1 MKWQQGKGDRKTFV
15 TRKYPTRRPHG
26 SSELAQSR
34 QIIINRHQTGR
45 MRASARRALWG
56 ARLPADIHIA
66 AHACAVAP
74 CCLPHRSPGLLE
86 LGRCAAQPEHGVA
99 TLSILVKQG
108 RGLPPE
114 RHFSAVT
121 PMLFSTEYIALLRG
135 TISPP
140 AQPAPVPDATCA
152 VLIPTASRTHIA
164 ACVCHRSS
172 TS

>member
-1 MKWQQGKGDRKTFV
+1 LKWQQGKGDRKTSV
-15 TRKYPTRRPHG
+15 TQKYTATRATPVC
-26 SSELAQSR
+26 ELAQSR
-34 QIIINRHQTGR
+34 QIIIQRVQTGR